1 MATLYHYLDCPYC
14 FRVRAY
20 LAERELPYTSS
31 AIERAAPPPELL
43 ALNPLGRLPIWVT
56 DNGRPIFGSNTILA
70 YLEATAGQALLP
82 IDPLQRARCAMAE
95 ELCTEGLLQ
104 PLIRLDREMAGRETG
119 DWNMEV
125 WRTETAR
132 VRRTLQVFEA
142 LLGGRPWLV
151 GDGMTVADFALVQ
164 PLTILERYGL
174 DLQGL
179 PGLAD
184 LAERLAR
191 RPSIVAA
198 RRVSLPLHRPNT

>member
-20 LAERELPYTSS
+20 LAERELPYASNTV
-31 AIERAAPPPELL
+31 ERDAPPPELL
-43 ALNPLGRLPIWVT
+43 SLNPLGRLPIWVT
-56 DNGRPIFGSNTILA
+56 DEGRPIFGSATIMQF
-70 YLEATAGQALLP
+70 LEATHGQALLP
-82 IDPLQRARCAMAE
+82 ADPLQRARCAMAE
-95 ELCTEGLLQ
+95 ELCTDGLLQ
-104 PLIRLDREMAGRETG
+104 PLIRLDREMAGRDPA
-119 DWNMEV
+119 DWDMGV
-125 WRTETAR
+125 WQTETTR
-132 VRRTLQVFEA
+132 VRRTLQVFES

-151 GDGMTVADFALVQ
+151 GQNLTTADLALVQ

-174 DLQGL
+174 DLQAQ

-198 RRVSLPLHRPNT
+198 RRISSPPRAA

>member
-31 AIERAAPPPELL
+31 VFERGAPPPELL
-43 ALNPLGRLPIWVT
+43 ALNPLGHLPIWVT
-56 DNGRPIFGSNTILA
+56 DTGRPVFGSNTIVA
-70 YLEATAGQALLP
+70 FLEATAGQALLP
-82 IDPLQRARCAMAE
+82 VDPLQRARCAMAE
-95 ELCTEGLLQ
+95 ELITEGLLQ
-104 PLIRLDREMAGRETG
+104 PLIRLDREMAGREAG
-119 DWNMEV
+119 DWSLDV
-125 WRTETAR
+125 WRTETSR

-151 GDGMTVADFALVQ
+151 GDAMTAADLALVQ

-191 RPSIVAA
+191 RPAVVLA
-198 RRVSLPLHRPNT
+198 RSPGQKT

>member
-20 LAERELPYTSS
+20 LAERDLTYTSLTVD
-31 AIERAAPPPELL
+31 RGAPPPELL

-56 DNGRPIFGSNTILA
+56 DEGRPIFGSQTIVHF
-70 YLEATAGQALLP
+70 LEATHGQALLP
-82 IDPLQRARCAMAE
+82 TDPLQRARCAMAE
-95 ELCTEGLLQ
+95 ELCTDGLLQ
-104 PLIRLDREMAGRETG
+104 PLIRLDREMAGREPGTW
-119 DWNMEV
+119 DLQV
-125 WRTETAR
+125 WQAETSR
-132 VRRTLQVFEA
+132 VNRTLQVFES

-151 GDGMTVADFALVQ
+151 GQSLTTADLALVQ

-174 DLQGL
+174 DLQRQ

-184 LAERLAR
+184 LAERLSR

-198 RRVSLPLHRPNT
+198 RRTTSPPRAA